1 VRSLRHGGPFQL
13 LSSDRPHRCR
23 NTAIHCRRT
32 NHATGSASI
41 IIIII
46 IIIIYSLKIG
56 AGQQG
61 RISGTYNCPLYKI
74 KCRNIKYRE
83 LQKTRSQSQH
93 STLPIQ
99 ILSSFYLPSNTTVC
113 TSTSIQFRRAW
124 QQSPTRTL
132 TAAPKRLIKQL
143 LGTCYTHAM
152 RFRKFILFIY
162 LYLFIITDKG
172 PEGH

>member
-1 VRSLRHGGPFQL
+1 MRSLRHGGPFQL
-13 LSSDRPHRCR
+13 LTSDRPHRCR

-46 IIIIYSLKIG
+46 IIIYSLKIA

-99 ILSSFYLPSNTTVC
+99 ILSSFYLPNNTTLC
-113 TSTSIQFRRAW
+113 TSTSIQFRRAG
-124 QQSPTRTL
+124 QQGPTRTL
-132 TAAPKRLIKQL
+132 TAAPKTFNKAVTGYVLY
-143 LGTCYTHAM
+143 TCYAV
-152 RFRKFILFIY
+152 
-162 LYLFIITDKG
+162 
-172 PEGH
+172 